1 MNTDMCCFVNQKS
14 TRNRVQFI
22 NKDICG
28 YVDKKINKK
37 LGIIY

>member
-1 MNTDMCCFVNQKS
+1 MNTDMCCFVNQKL

-28 YVDKKINKK
+28 YVNKKINKK